1 MPTELLTALETLGR
15 ALAEVKRSTLLSR
28 LQPGLEPATTRAVLA
43 EQGFSPRKD
52 VEDLFS
58 WHNGT
63 ATDQIL
69 PMDDIHVIPGMYFLN
84 LEEAFG
90 WMEILDPSRTP
101 SGALRLLS
109 DDGGGLLI
117 IDWTNGVI
125 INYWHDDPEPP
136 VSHRSLLAF
145 VETINACYADGAF
158 YVDSNG
164 NLEEDIDRVWSLGR
178 ELNPGCDYWT
188 RISE

>member
-84 LEEAFG
+84 LEG
-90 WMEILDPSRTP
+90 P
-101 SGALRLLS
+101 SG
-109 DDGGGLLI
+109 G
-117 IDWTNGVI
+117 W
-125 INYWHDDPEPP
+125 
-136 VSHRSLLAF
+136 RSSTLLALQA
-145 VETINACYADGAF
+145 VPCDSCRTTAAAC
-158 YVDSNG
+158 
-164 NLEEDIDRVWSLGR
+164 
-178 ELNPGCDYWT
+178 
-188 RISE
+188 